1 MSLKKDRFSKKNV
14 NFMRLALNLAS
25 QRIGFTGT
33 NPSVGCVI
41 VKNDEIISIGQTS
54 ANGRPHA
61 EINAIKSTRK
71 SLKNA
76 SIYISLEPCSH
87 YGKTP
92 PCTKAIIKSKIK
104 KVFYAID
111 DVDRRSSKKAYSILK
126 QKKILVNKNLLQNEA
141 KQLYKSYFFNK
152 KKQYPYVTG
161 KIACSKDYHTSSKDK
176 FISNNHSRKL
186 SHLLR
191 YKNNGILISSKT
203 LNLDNSKLTCRLSGL
218 EKYSPIRFILD
229 KNLIIKNNRFLIKS
243 SSKIKTHIFFNSAKP
258 SKIKFLKKHGIKI
271 HKSKLNNDYQL
282 DLKSILKKIKKLGVN
297 HLLVEGGKI
306 LTSTFIK
313 ENLFN
318 EFYLFKSSKK
328 LANKGKNNISR
339 ILTKLNQK
347 FDNKKK
353 INTYLDKDEVIN
365 YY

>member
-1 MSLKKDRFSKKNV
+1 MK
-14 NFMRLALNLAS
+14 LALNLAS
-25 QRIGFTGT
+25 QKIGLTGT

-54 ANGRPHA
+54 DKGRPHA
-61 EINAIKSTRK
+61 EINAIKSARK
-71 SLKNA
+71 NLKNS

-87 YGKTP
+87 YGKTS

-111 DVDRRSSKKAYSILK
+111 DVDYRSSKKAYFILK
-126 QKKILVNKNLLQNEA
+126 QKKISVKKNLLKNEA
-141 KQLYKSYFFNK
+141 KHIYRSYFFNK
-152 KKQYPYVTG
+152 KKEYPYVTG
-161 KIACSKDYHTSSKDK
+161 KIACSKDYRTTSKDN
-176 FISNNHSRKL
+176 FITNNHSRKL

-191 YKNNGILISSKT
+191 YRNNGILISSKT

-229 KNLIIKNNRFLIKS
+229 KNLIIKKNRFLIKS
-243 SSKIKTHIFFNSAKP
+243 SKNIKTHIFFNSVKQ
-258 SKIKFLKKHGIKI
+258 SKIKFLKKHGIKM
-271 HKSKLNNDYQL
+271 HKSKLNDDYQL
-282 DLKSILKKIKKLGVN
+282 DLKTILKKIKKLGVN

-306 LTSTFIK
+306 LTTVFIK
-313 ENLFN
+313 ENLLN

-328 LANKGKNNISR
+328 LANKGKNNITK
-339 ILTKLNQK
+339 ILSKLNQK

>member
-1 MSLKKDRFSKKNV
+1 
-14 NFMRLALNLAS
+14 MRLALNLAS

-54 ANGRPHA
+54 DNGRPHA
-61 EINAIKSTRK
+61 EVNAIKSTRK
-71 SLKNA
+71 NLKNS

-111 DVDRRSSKKAYSILK
+111 DVDPRSSKKAYSILN
-126 QKKILVNKNLLQNEA
+126 QKKILVKKNLLKKEA
-141 KQLYKSYFFNK
+141 KHIYKSYFFNK
-152 KKQYPYVTG
+152 KKEYPYVTG
-161 KIACSKDYHTSSKDK
+161 KIACSKDYWTSSKDN
-176 FISNNHSRKL
+176 FITNNHSRKL

-229 KNLIIKNNRFLIKS
+229 KNLIIKKNRILIKS
-243 SSKIKTHIFFNSAKP
+243 SKKIKTHIFFNSAQQ

-271 HKSKLNNDYQL
+271 HKSKLNDNYQL
-282 DLKSILKKIKKLGVN
+282 DLKSILKKIKKLGIN

-306 LTSTFIK
+306 LTSVFIK
-313 ENLFN
+313 ENLLN

-339 ILTKLNQK
+339 IFTKLNQK

>member
-1 MSLKKDRFSKKNV
+1 
-14 NFMRLALNLAS
+14 MRLALNLAS

-41 VKNDEIISIGQTS
+41 VKNNEIISIGQTS
-54 ANGRPHA
+54 DNGRPHA
-61 EINAIKSTRK
+61 EINAIKNTRK
-71 SLKNA
+71 NLKNS

-111 DVDRRSSKKAYSILK
+111 DIDHRSSKKAYSILK
-126 QKKILVNKNLLQNEA
+126 QKKISVEKNLLKKEA
-141 KQLYKSYFFNK
+141 KHIYKSYFFNK
-152 KKQYPYVTG
+152 KKKYPYVTG
-161 KIACSKDYHTSSKDK
+161 KIACSKDYLTSTKDN
-176 FISNNHSRKL
+176 FITNKHSRKL

-203 LNLDNSKLTCRLSGL
+203 LNSDNSKLTCRLSGL

-229 KNLIIKNNRFLIKS
+229 KNLIIKKNRFLIKS
-243 SSKIKTHIFFNSAKP
+243 SKNIKTHIFFNSPKQ
-258 SKIKFLKKHGIKI
+258 SKIKFLKKHGIKM
-271 HKSKLNNDYQL
+271 HKSKLNDDCQL
-282 DLKSILKKIKKLGVN
+282 DLKFILKKIKKLGVN
-297 HLLVEGGKI
+297 YLLVEGGKI
-306 LTSTFIK
+306 LTSVFIK
-313 ENLFN
+313 ENLLN

-339 ILTKLNQK
+339 IFSKLNQK
-347 FDNKKK
+347 FNNKKK

>member
-1 MSLKKDRFSKKNV
+1 
-14 NFMRLALNLAS
+14 MRLALNLAS
-25 QRIGFTGT
+25 QRIGLTGT

-54 ANGRPHA
+54 ENGRPHA
-61 EINAIKSTRK
+61 EINAIKSARK
-71 SLKNA
+71 SLKNS

-111 DVDRRSSKKAYSILK
+111 DVDHRSSKKAYFLLK
-126 QKKILVNKNLLQNEA
+126 QKKITVKKNLLQNEA
-141 KQLYKSYFFNK
+141 NQIYKSYFFNK
-152 KKQYPYVTG
+152 KKKYPYVTG
-161 KIACSKDYHTSSKDK
+161 KIACSKDYQTSSKDN
-176 FISNNHSRKL
+176 IITNNHSRKL

-229 KNLIIKNNRFLIKS
+229 KNLVIKKNRFLIKS
-243 SSKIKTHIFFNSAKP
+243 SKNIKTHIFFNSTKP
-258 SKIKFLKKHGIKI
+258 RKIKFLKKHSIKV
-271 HKSKLNNDYQL
+271 HKSKLNDDYQL

-318 EFYLFKSSKK
+318 EFYLFKSNIK

-339 ILTKLNQK
+339 ILSKLNQK
-347 FDNKKK
+347 FNNKKK
-353 INTYLDKDEVIN
+353 INTYLDKDVVIN